1 MKFELN
7 FKRNNIPDEELLQ
20 DIRDVAMKLNLD
32 KVSKLIYEKHGKF
45 DCRTIERRFGTW
57 NEAIRLA
64 GLEATQLEQYTEQEL
79 FENILNVWMAKG
91 KQPTRREMNEKSL
104 SSISS
109 GAYQRRFKS
118 WVIALES
125 FIKYME
131 ESNASDEIS
140 VNLSVDFNLSNKK
153 PRDPSLRLRY
163 KVLKRDN
170 YSCKLCG
177 NSPAKNPNVVLHI
190 DHILPWSKGGETII
204 ENLQTLCQDCNL
216 GKSDLL

>member
-1 MKFELN
+1 M
-7 FKRNNIPDEELLQ
+7 R
-20 DIRDVAMKLNLD
+20 LNLC
-32 KVSKLIYEKHGKF
+32 KISMPIYEQHGKF
-45 DCRTIERRFGTW
+45 DSRNIARRFGTW
-57 NEAIRLA
+57 NEAIELA
-64 GLEATQLEQYTEQEL
+64 GLEATPLEQYTEQEL

-118 WVIALES
+118 WVVALES

-140 VNLSVDFNLSNKK
+140 VNLSVDSNLSNKK
-153 PRDPSLRLRY
+153 SRDPSLRLRY

-177 NSPAKNPNVVLHI
+177 NSPAKNPDVILHI
-190 DHILPWSKGGETII
+190 DHIIPWSKGGETII